1 MMEPR
6 RHLALNTGSTLRAPL
21 FALVLA
27 FALAAVAMP
36 SAQAQTFSVIH
47 SFTGGEDGYMPYA
60 GVTVDQGGNLYG
72 TTSEYNAD
80 LGGTVYQ
87 MKRTGGSWIFKT
99 LANLYN
105 YQGGFLP
112 YGRPVIAPGGALYVT
127 TFYGGNGRL
136 RHGFQPSTAAESL
149 PQRQLSL
156 DRYLELFVQR
166 SGW

>member
-1 MMEPR
+1 
-6 RHLALNTGSTLRAPL
+6 
-21 FALVLA
+21 
-27 FALAAVAMP
+27 
-36 SAQAQTFSVIH
+36 
-47 SFTGGEDGYMPYA
+47 
-60 GVTVDQGGNLYG
+60 
-72 TTSEYNAD
+72 
-80 LGGTVYQ
+80 
-87 MKRTGGSWIFKT
+87 MKRAGGSWIFKT